1 VLIDNDGWFGGFY
14 SATPYV
20 SIGAFSEAG
29 YPGCRTESIAPKEAG
44 SPRIFIAEVPRFL
57 FRKKQQ
63 HTRLSLGFSQAGV
76 FFLKPN
82 VYGLDVSPDR

>member
-1 VLIDNDGWFGGFY
+1 VLINNDGWFGGFY

-44 SPRIFIAEVPRFL
+44 SPLIFIAKVP
-57 FRKKQQ
+57 
-63 HTRLSLGFSQAGV
+63 LS
-76 FFLKPN
+76 P
-82 VYGLDVSPDR
+82 